1 MTEQELI
8 LRAMSE
14 ARPLDLS
21 VLRAGRGRARPPS
34 CTDA

>member
-8 LRAMSE
+8 LRAMGE
-14 ARPLDLS
+14 ARHLDLS
-21 VLRAGRGRARPPS
+21 PLRAGRGQARPPS

>member
-8 LRAMSE
+8 FRAMSE
-14 ARPLDLS
+14 ARHLGLS
-21 VLRAGRGRARPPS
+21 TLRTGRGQARPPS